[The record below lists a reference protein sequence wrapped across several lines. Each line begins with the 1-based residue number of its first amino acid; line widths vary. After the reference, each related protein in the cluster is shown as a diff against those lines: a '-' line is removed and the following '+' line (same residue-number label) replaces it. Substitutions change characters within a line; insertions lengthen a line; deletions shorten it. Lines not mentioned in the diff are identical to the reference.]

1 MKHLKTYRI
10 FENSDDLDLEE
21 VRRAFIEDVGD
32 DFDIEEVDSIDYT
45 DWEQKNRF
53 FTINYVDYSEFYHIV
68 AMAQNGEPTQ
78 DQKIILNA
86 LMPSEYINDDS
97 LEKSLLNFKKRLE
110 NLGYSSDISAPFPAF
125 NKRMTKRLSCHIQ
138 FLIERV

>member
-1 MKHLKTYRI
+1 MKHLKRYKI
-10 FENSDDLDLEE
+10 FENSDDQDLEE
-21 VRRAFIEDVGD
+21 VRRAFVEDVGD
-32 DFDIEEVDSIDYT
+32 DFDIEEVDSIDYI

-53 FTINYVDYSEFYHIV
+53 FIIKRTS
-68 AMAQNGEPTQ
+68 Q

-110 NLGYSSDISAPFPAF
+110 NLGYSSTIRAPFPAF
-125 NKRMTKRLSCHIQ
+125 NKRVTKRFTCHIQ

>member
-10 FENSDDLDLEE
+10 FENSDDPDLEE
-21 VRRAFIEDVGD
+21 VKRAFIEDVGD
-32 DFDIEEVDSIDYT
+32 DFDIEQLDSIDYT

-53 FTINYVDYSEFYHIV
+53 FVIGRR
-68 AMAQNGEPTQ
+68 GEV
-78 DQKIILNA
+78 IILNA

-110 NLGYSSDISAPFPAF
+110 NLGYSCDIRAPFPAF
-125 NKRMTKRLSCHIQ
+125 NNRGAKRFTCHIQ

>member
-32 DFDIEEVDSIDYT
+32 DFDIEEVDSIDYI

-53 FTINYVDYSEFYHIV
+53 FIIKRTS
-68 AMAQNGEPTQ
+68 Q

-97 LEKSLLNFKKRLE
+97 LEESLLNFKKRLE
-110 NLGYSSDISAPFPAF
+110 NLGYSSTIRAPFPAF
-125 NKRMTKRLSCHIQ
+125 NNRGAKRFTCHIQ

>member
-10 FENSDDLDLEE
+10 FENSDDPDLEE
-21 VRRAFIEDVGD
+21 VKRAFIEDVGD

-53 FTINYVDYSEFYHIV
+53 FVIGRFDDE
-68 AMAQNGEPTQ
+68 
-78 DQKIILNA
+78 IILSA
-86 LMPSEYINDDS
+86 LMPAEYINDDS

-110 NLGYSSDISAPFPAF
+110 NLGYSSYIRAPFPAF
-125 NKRMTKRLSCHIQ
+125 NKGTKYFTCHIQ

>member
-1 MKHLKTYRI
+1 VKHLKTYRI
-10 FENSDDLDLEE
+10 FENSDDQDLEE

-32 DFDIEEVDSIDYT
+32 DFDIEEVDSIVAKFLFEY
-45 DWEQKNRF
+45 QF
-53 FTINYVDYSEFYHIV
+53 FIIKRTS
-68 AMAQNGEPTQ
+68 Q

-110 NLGYSSDISAPFPAF
+110 NLGYSSTIRAPFPAF
-125 NKRMTKRLSCHIQ
+125 NNRGAKRFTCHIQ

>member
-10 FENSDDLDLEE
+10 FENSDDQDLEE

-32 DFDIEEVDSIDYT
+32 DFDIEEVDSIVAKFLFEY
-45 DWEQKNRF
+45 QF
-53 FTINYVDYSEFYHIV
+53 FIIKRTS
-68 AMAQNGEPTQ
+68 Q

-110 NLGYSSDISAPFPAF
+110 NLGYSSTIRAPFPAF
-125 NKRMTKRLSCHIQ
+125 NNRGAKRFTCHIQ

>member
-10 FENSDDLDLEE
+10 FENSDDQDLEE
-21 VRRAFIEDVGD
+21 VSRAFVEDVGD
-32 DFDIEEVDSIDYT
+32 DFDIEEVDSIDYI

-53 FTINYVDYSEFYHIV
+53 FIIKRTS
-68 AMAQNGEPTQ
+68 Q

-110 NLGYSSDISAPFPAF
+110 NLGYSCDIRAPFPAF
-125 NKRMTKRLSCHIQ
+125 NKRVTKRFTCHIQ